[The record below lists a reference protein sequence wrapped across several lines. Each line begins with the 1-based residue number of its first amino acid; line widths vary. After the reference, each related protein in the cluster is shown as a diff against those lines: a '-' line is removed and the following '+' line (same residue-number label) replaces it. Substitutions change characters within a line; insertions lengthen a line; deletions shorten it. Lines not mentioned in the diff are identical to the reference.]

1 MGFLEHLLSFIKT
14 PEVYVVGNKG
24 ANITNHVDLSGIY
37 SIRDI
42 VYVFQEVIVNPPGL
56 LTLGSNWR
64 LSIGIIVFGAIIIW

>member
-1 MGFLEHLLSFIKT
+1 MCFLEHLLSFLKT
-14 PEVYVVGNKG
+14 SEVCVVGNKG

-42 VYVFQEVIVNPPGL
+42 VYVFQEVIVNPLGL

-64 LSIGIIVFGAIIIW
+64 LSIGFIVFGAMMI